1 METEPETVWRCVVCG
16 HDVDVD
22 PDGDPGCEH
31 RVWPGERGAERVPV
45 AWLGDCPIVP
55 PFDVTLVPREL
66 ARLRSELQAER
77 KLREDEERHA
87 DEMAGL
93 LDEASPIVAAQ
104 PGEWARAVGRA
115 FDAAF
120 ARHRRLRSSGEDS

>member
-1 METEPETVWRCVVCG
+1 MGTETLTIDRCTTCGVPIG
-16 HDVDVD
+16 HDRDYGLQPLKD
-22 PDGDPGCEH
+22 C
-31 RVWPGERGAERVPV
+31 GAERWCDEVPGYETID
-45 AWLGDCPIVP
+45 AVP
-55 PFDVTLVPREL
+55 L
-66 ARLRSELQAER
+66 SELEAER

-120 ARHRRLRSSGEDS
+120 ARHRRRRSSGEDGA